1 MEIFKLKDMKHGW
14 YAGDFSP
21 SSFKTDKFEA
31 CYRTHP
37 KGEKWD
43 THYHEHITE
52 INLLVKGKMKLQN
65 TLLATG
71 DIFVIKPFEIAD
83 PIFLED
89 CTIMCIKT
97 PGGYVNDKI
106 SVEPK

>member
-1 MEIFKLKDMKHGW
+1 MEIFKLKNMKQGW
-14 YAGDFSP
+14 FAGDFSP
-21 SSFKTDKFEA
+21 TAFKTSIFEA

-43 THYHEHITE
+43 THYHEYITE
-52 INLLVKGKMKLQN
+52 INLLVKGQITLQN
-65 TLLATG
+65 TLLTSG

-97 PGGYVNDKI
+97 PCKVGDKI
-106 SVEPK
+106 IMESKL